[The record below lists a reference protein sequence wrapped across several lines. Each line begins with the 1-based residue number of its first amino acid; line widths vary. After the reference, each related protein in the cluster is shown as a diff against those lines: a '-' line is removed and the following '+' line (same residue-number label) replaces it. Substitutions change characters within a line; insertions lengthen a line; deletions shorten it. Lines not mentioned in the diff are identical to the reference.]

1 MVIFVTKLALI
12 FLHSRIK
19 VRTAS
24 ESNDL
29 IYSTSP
35 HLYKVILHKIRHILS
50 KTLKMLTGF
59 FNVVCAYF
67 TLSKHDVLFKELNP
81 FLSRAL
87 IAQPHRPST
96 LCQRSRARAF
106 FLLGLTL
113 DLIHWPYHVHTF
125 RETKGGQKN
134 WNKKQNL
141 TFSKLQSK
149 MWHRSKI
156 IRISPITNTNT
167 DYKALTSTHSLA
179 YAFT

>member
-1 MVIFVTKLALI
+1 MRSFSSPKKQIFITHADLMVIFVTKLALI
-12 FLHSRIK
+12 FLHSKIK

-81 FLSRAL
+81 FFSCTL

-96 LCQRSRARAF
+96 LCQRSRATAF
-106 FLLGLTL
+106 FFARTHIRPYPLTL
-113 DLIHWPYHVHTF
+113 PCTHF
-125 RETKGGQKN
+125 QRNKRRTK
-134 WNKKQNL
+134 
-141 TFSKLQSK
+141 KLK
-149 MWHRSKI
+149 
-156 IRISPITNTNT
+156 
-167 DYKALTSTHSLA
+167 
-179 YAFT
+179 